1 MTMTLV
7 KIMPRIVTL
16 TICRILV
23 LVIVAMLKVNV
34 VFVLAFKK
42 LVIRWVGVRVGAVL
56 DEYKEWLGRAIH
68 LDK

>member
-34 VFVLAFKK
+34 VFVLANVVFAK
-42 LVIRWVGVRVGAVL
+42 LAIGVGGVGDGGA
-56 DEYKEWLGRAIH
+56 
-68 LDK
+68 